1 MDLPSHFLAIA
12 GLILGLG
19 LWYNHWRGK
28 TLTHKSKGMSPP
40 EPSGAW
46 PFVGHLHLLQ
56 GKVPVFRTV
65 GAMADKVGPVFVI
78 RLGMY
83 RALVVSN
90 HEAAKECFT
99 TYDKGPLW
107 REMRKLSMLEILS
120 TRRLSD
126 LMHVQVS
133 ELHAGIK
140 DLYILGKDYNWVNPK
155 KVVISEW
162 FEHLNFNVVLRMIA
176 GKRYFN
182 NVVHGGEEA
191 GSATAAIKKLVP
203 PAGAFVASDLIPF
216 LEWVDLQGH
225 LSSMKQVAK
234 EMDSVLESWVEEHT
248 GRFNTEASSRQDFI
262 DIMLTKLKD
271 ACLFGYSRDTIIKA
285 TVLTLIVAGSDT
297 ISITST
303 WLLSALLNNRHV
315 MKHAQEEL
323 DLKVGRDRWVEQS
336 DIQNLVYLKAIV
348 KETLRLYPAIPLLV
362 PHEAMEDCHVGGYHF
377 PKGTGLLV
385 NAWKLHRDPAVW
397 SNPEEFQPERFLTS
411 HATVD
416 VFGQHFELIPFG
428 SGRRSCPGI
437 NMALQMLH
445 LTTAQLLQGFDMAT
459 PSNSPVDM
467 AEGISITM
475 PKFTPLE
482 VMLTPRLPA
491 ELY

>member
-12 GLILGLG
+12 GLILGLV

-46 PFVGHLHLLQ
+46 PFVGHLHLLH
-56 GKVPVFRTV
+56 GKVPVFRTL

-83 RALVVSN
+83 RTLVVSN
-90 HEAAKECFT
+90 REAAKECFT
-99 TYDKGPLW
+99 TNDKIFASRPNSSAAKILGYNYAAFAFAPHGPYW

-120 TRRLSD
+120 TRRLGD

-140 DLYILGKDYNWVNPK
+140 DLYILGKDNNWVNPK

-162 FEHLNFNVVLRMIA
+162 FEHLTFNVVLRMVA

-191 GSATAAIKKLVP
+191 RSAIAAIKKVLLLV
-203 PAGAFVASDLIPF
+203 GASVASDVIPF

-225 LSSMKQVAK
+225 LSSMKLVAK
-234 EMDSVLESWVEEHT
+234 EMDSLIESWVKEHT
-248 GRFNTEASSRQDFI
+248 GRLNSEASSSLDFI

-271 ACLFGYSRDTIIKA
+271 ASLFGYSRETIIKA
-285 TVLTLIVAGSDT
+285 TVLTMIVAGSDT
-297 ISITST
+297 TSLTST
-303 WLLSALLNNRHV
+303 WLLSALLNNKHV

-323 DLKVGRDRWVEQS
+323 DLKV
-336 DIQNLVYLKAIV
+336 
-348 KETLRLYPAIPLLV
+348 V
-362 PHEAMEDCHVGGYHF
+362 PHEAMEDCHVGGYHIS
-377 PKGTGLLV
+377 KGTRLLV

-411 HATVD
+411 HANVD

-428 SGRRSCPGI
+428 SGRRSCPGL
-437 NMALQMLH
+437 NMGLQMLH
-445 LTTAQLLQGFDMAT
+445 LTIARLLQGFDMT
-459 PSNSPVDM
+459 KPS
-467 AEGISITM
+467 ILRWT
-475 PKFTPLE
+475 
-482 VMLTPRLPA
+482 
-491 ELY
+491 

>member
-12 GLILGLG
+12 GLILGLV

-56 GKVPVFRTV
+56 GKVPVFRTL

-83 RALVVSN
+83 RTLVVSS

-99 TYDKGPLW
+99 TNDKVFASRPSSSASKILGYNYVAFGLAPYGPLW
-107 REMRKLSMLEILS
+107 REIRKLCVLEILS

-162 FEHLNFNVVLRMIA
+162 FEHLNFNVVLRMVA

-191 GSATAAIKKLVP
+191 GSATAVIKKLVP
-203 PAGAFVASDLIPF
+203 LAGAFVASDVIPF

-248 GRFNTEASSRQDFI
+248 GRLNTEASSRQDFV

-271 ACLFGYSRDTIIKA
+271 ASLFGYSRETIIKA
-285 TVLTLIVAGSDT
+285 TVMVCFFYIY
-297 ISITST
+297 ISIST
-303 WLLSALLNNRHV
+303 YIYIGHHLDF
-315 MKHAQEEL
+315 QE
-323 DLKVGRDRWVEQS
+323 
-336 DIQNLVYLKAIV
+336 
-348 KETLRLYPAIPLLV
+348 
-362 PHEAMEDCHVGGYHF
+362 
-377 PKGTGLLV
+377 
-385 NAWKLHRDPAVW
+385 
-397 SNPEEFQPERFLTS
+397 
-411 HATVD
+411 
-416 VFGQHFELIPFG
+416 
-428 SGRRSCPGI
+428 
-437 NMALQMLH
+437 
-445 LTTAQLLQGFDMAT
+445 
-459 PSNSPVDM
+459 
-467 AEGISITM
+467 
-475 PKFTPLE
+475 
-482 VMLTPRLPA
+482 
-491 ELY
+491 